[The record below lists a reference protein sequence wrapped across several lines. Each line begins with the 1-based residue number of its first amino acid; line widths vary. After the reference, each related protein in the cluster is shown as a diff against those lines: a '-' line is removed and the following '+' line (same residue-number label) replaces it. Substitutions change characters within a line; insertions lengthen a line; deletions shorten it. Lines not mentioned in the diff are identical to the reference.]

1 MLSKENFIEAFKKEL
16 KLALGDNGYLESKD
30 VIKNN
35 GVIRRGI
42 VIREKDKNMAP
53 LIYVDALYDAYKDG
67 YSVENLV
74 AQTLEQMKEENDK
87 LTGNF
92 TDFLDYEKMKDKI
105 VFSLI
110 NYNRNKNRLKE
121 IPHKRFLDLAVVFR
135 LYLDERDEHQVTAQI
150 NQYHMEGW
158 KVSVDE
164 IYAQAMKNC
173 ARLQPVRHGSLESF
187 LFGVEEKDDCESHG
201 IFPKLYLMT
210 NTSGI
215 DGAST
220 ILYSGEIRRISERFG
235 SDVVILPSSVH
246 EVLLMKYDESMNMK
260 HLGEMVRII
269 NRNDVREQEV
279 LSDSVYIYRRKHD
292 SIEIARDSQLRS
304 AV

>member
-16 KLALGDNGYLESKD
+16 ELALGDNGYLESKEM
-30 VIKNN
+30 VKNN
-35 GVIRRGI
+35 GVIQRGI
-42 VIREKDKNMAP
+42 VIREKDRNVAP
-53 LIYVDALYDAYKDG
+53 VIYFDALYDAYKDG
-67 YSVENLV
+67 YSVEDLV
-74 AQTLEQMKEENDK
+74 TQTLEQMKEENDK

-92 TDFLDYEKMKDKI
+92 ADFLDYEKMKDKI

-110 NYNRNKNRLKE
+110 NYDRNKERLKE

-135 LYLDERDEHQVTAQI
+135 LYLDERDEHRITAQI

-158 KVSVDE
+158 MVSVDE

-187 LFGVEEKDDCESHG
+187 LFGVEEDDCESDG

-220 ILYSGEIRRISERFG
+220 ILYSGEMRRISERFG

-246 EVLLMKYDESMNMK
+246 EVLLMKYDESMDMK
-260 HLGEMVRII
+260 HFGEMVRII

-279 LSDSVYIYRRKHD
+279 LSDSVYIYRRKQD
-292 SIEIARDSQLRS
+292 SIEIARDSQLRA